1 MSSTSGE
8 VRLLILF
15 KKSLLE
21 FIDLLIEWLPH
32 DQDVLMMRIMVADQ
46 LLIEDVMDRLITH
59 VYPYREQII
68 QEVDKFFLDNP
79 QIFSDVKDQT
89 RVATLKSLWV
99 NPTFT
104 PDDRKKTWE
113 WMKLFVGFV
122 DKYLKFHPE
131 KVPK

>member
-8 VRLLILF
+8 VRLLILY

-21 FIDLLIEWLPH
+21 FIDLLIEWLPQ

-46 LLIEDVMDRLITH
+46 LLIEDVMDRFITH
-59 VYPYREQII
+59 VYPYREQIM
-68 QEVDKFFLDNP
+68 QEREEYFLSDP
-79 QIFSDVKDQT
+79 QIFNTVKDQS
-89 RVATLKSLWV
+89 RVLSLKRLWTD
-99 NPTFT
+99 PKFT
-104 PDDRKKTWE
+104 AEDKQRTWE

-131 KVPK
+131 KMQK